1 MRAPQARMLD
11 HVPFAGAVP
20 AAARTRGPARTLGL
34 YFALTKPR
42 LLPLVLFT
50 GLPAM
55 LMAAGG
61 WPQASL
67 VAWTLAGTALAA
79 ASANVLNCYIERER
93 DALMPRTAGRPLPAG
108 LLAPRSALTFGI
120 ALGVLSALVLW
131 AGASGAAAAVGIAGI
146 LFYVFVYTIWLKPRS
161 TLSVVIGGAAGAVA
175 PLIADAAIEG
185 RIGWV
190 GWLLFLII
198 FFWQPP
204 HFWAISLYRKDEYAR
219 AGFPLLPLLR
229 GDQATRRR
237 MLGWTLLLV
246 PITIA
251 PVALGLLGGLYLA
264 VCLALGAWFTLAAVR
279 VLRERTDESARAM
292 FRVSLAYLFILFGGM
307 IADLALRA

>member
-1 MRAPQARMLD
+1 MRAPQARILD

-120 ALGVLSALVLW
+120 ALGALSTIVLGA
-131 AGASGAAAAVGIAGI
+131 AASGAAAAVGIAGI
-146 LFYVFVYTIWLKPRS
+146 LFYVFVYTVWLKPR
-161 TLSVVIGGAAGAVA
+161 TLLNIVIGGAAG
-175 PLIADAAIEG
+175 
-185 RIGWV
+185 
-190 GWLLFLII
+190 
-198 FFWQPP
+198 
-204 HFWAISLYRKDEYAR
+204 S
-219 AGFPLLPLLR
+219 
-229 GDQATRRR
+229 
-237 MLGWTLLLV
+237 
-246 PITIA
+246 
-251 PVALGLLGGLYLA
+251 
-264 VCLALGAWFTLAAVR
+264 AAVF
-279 VLRERTDESARAM
+279 LPDP
-292 FRVSLAYLFILFGGM
+292 
-307 IADLALRA
+307 